1 MGTVCINNDFVSG
14 LFKFPPQFFFL
25 LVHTRDIV
33 NKVTNITVTGAAGA
47 FEKEFNI
54 MKENIDE
61 VRQIIEAVG
70 GSSENVKQL
79 SEMLENIK

>member
-1 MGTVCINNDFVSG
+1 MQGWNFLWLTFEWF
-14 LFKFPPQFFFL
+14 LL

-54 MKENIDE
+54 MRENIDE
-61 VRQIIEAVG
+61 VRQIISAVG
-70 GSSENVKQL
+70 GSSESVKNL